1 MLLLFVDWLSSC
13 HQLATL
19 GGDLVRLAPV
29 VEDVEEPGLLQVP
42 ALKEEAVM
50 IIISIRGNWRS
61 LSGPRTMVTDGDVTI
76 IYFYFCVNFR
86 KDIDSMESYVLSTED
101 GIHFLNTFTFS
112 FSSSFNILCILITA
126 EFKYLSVLVFLTLNF
141 S

>member
-1 MLLLFVDWLSSC
+1 MLLSSC

-42 ALKEEAVM
+42 ALREEAVM

-61 LSGPRTMVTDGDVTI
+61 LSGPRTLVNDGDVTI

-101 GIHFLNTFTFS
+101 FLSPPHSTS
-112 FSSSFNILCILITA
+112 FA
-126 EFKYLSVLVFLTLNF
+126 Y
-141 S
+141 

>member
-1 MLLLFVDWLSSC
+1 MLLSSC

-42 ALKEEAVM
+42 ALREEAVM

-61 LSGPRTMVTDGDVTI
+61 LSGPRTMVTDGDVTSPPSQPLRGI
-76 IYFYFCVNFR
+76 ES
-86 KDIDSMESYVLSTED
+86 IDTR
-101 GIHFLNTFTFS
+101 
-112 FSSSFNILCILITA
+112 
-126 EFKYLSVLVFLTLNF
+126 
-141 S
+141 

>member
-1 MLLLFVDWLSSC
+1 M
-13 HQLATL
+13 
-19 GGDLVRLAPV
+19 RLAPV

-42 ALKEEAVM
+42 ALREEAVM

-86 KDIDSMESYVLSTED
+86 KDIDSMESYVLITED
-101 GIHFLNTFTFS
+101 GINVTS
-112 FSSSFNILCILITA
+112 P
-126 EFKYLSVLVFLTLNF
+126 VLV
-141 S
+141 SHYAE